1 VADVSRRAVR
11 RELADLLPD
20 AGDDATSLPVSN
32 LLAGESLR
40 LGEAEVCSSCGATL
54 NALGGHRPTCAN
66 RGW

>member
-1 VADVSRRAVR
+1 MSRRAVR

-20 AGDDATSLPVSN
+20 AGEEATSLPVSN

-40 LGEAEVCSSCGATL
+40 LGEAEVCSSCGGTTTPL
-54 NALGGHRPTCAN
+54 GGGHRASCRN